1 MKNCIPILVQQQVG
15 SILNVPSKGI
25 SKMRKR
31 PVKVGK
37 DEVRFWLEE
46 TPANSKY
53 VLKAHFLVAG
63 NSLDKGYSQFEK
75 LSISTSNGSRVTY
88 SFTTWDEV
96 AVFLNR
102 LPSSMPTNAVTE
114 LRGKDNTELN
124 VAWLFYKIDLNWGEF
139 TVQYN
144 RFPRMRQLQRELR
157 SVGIAA

>member
-1 MKNCIPILVQQQVG
+1 MQNNMPVFVQQQVG
-15 SILNVPSKGI
+15 SVLNVPSNGI

-53 VLKAHFLVAG
+53 VLKAHLLVAG
-63 NSLDKGYSQFEK
+63 ISLDQGYSEFEK

-102 LPSSMPTNAVTE
+102 LPSRMPTNAVTE

-124 VAWLFYKIDLNWGEF
+124 VAWLFYKIDLNWGDF
-139 TVQYN
+139 SVQYN
-144 RFPRMRQLQRELR
+144 PFPRMRQLQRDLR
-157 SVGIAA
+157 SIGIAA